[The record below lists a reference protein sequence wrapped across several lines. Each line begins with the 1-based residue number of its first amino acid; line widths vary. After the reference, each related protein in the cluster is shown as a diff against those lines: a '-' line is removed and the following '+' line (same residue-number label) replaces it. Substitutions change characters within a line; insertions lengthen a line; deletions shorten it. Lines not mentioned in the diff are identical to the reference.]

1 MSKKEIERATSL
13 ANAINLGRLD
23 VVRATL
29 RNGISLDV
37 LTQGGCSVLRVA
49 VAKNCAESV
58 RALLDAGADPNMR
71 DQLGYTP
78 LAEVQSVRV
87 ARLLIDAGVDLNV
100 ECYRRLVPVDLIARK
115 GYIDVLEF
123 LLEAGAEI
131 PRQMRNAEYWQG
143 LSGINEEGLRLV
155 LSHATARS
163 VEAAMPEAGKE
174 WRVASEASGGLVL

>member
-1 MSKKEIERATSL
+1 MTDRAKQRATSL

-37 LTQGGCSVLRVA
+37 LTEGGCSVLRVA
-49 VAKNCAESV
+49 VAKNCVESV
-58 RALLDAGADPNMR
+58 RALLEAGANPNLR

-78 LAEVQSVRV
+78 IAEVQSVRV
-87 ARLLIDAGVDLNV
+87 ARLLLDAGADLDI
-100 ECYRRLVPVDLIARK
+100 ECSRRLVPVDLVARR

-123 LLEAGAEI
+123 LLESGAEI
-131 PRQMRNAEYWQG
+131 PQHMRDVEYWKG

-155 LSHATARS
+155 LSHTTARS
-163 VEAAMPEAGKE
+163 VEAAMPESKE
-174 WRVASEASGGLVL
+174 RRVAGEASGGLIL